1 MANKVIRNVMFPH
14 IRLRFLHSS
23 GPPLPTAATSSPSF
37 NVDFLINSCGLS
49 LKSALSVS
57 NKFQLNDKTPQNPQ
71 SVLQLLKSHHFSDSH
86 VAQLIVKLPRVLSC
100 RIHDNLKPKFEYLD
114 KIGFEDSD
122 DKLLVAVK
130 RAPWLLSSNIKILLQ
145 PNVDALMKEGVPA
158 HVVERFLTL
167 HPRSMFQNP
176 ENLINAVNT
185 LKNLGFETTD
195 TMFIHAFRVMVQM
208 SESTWK
214 KKIEVMKSMGFSEED
229 ILKTFKRFPQFLAY
243 SEENIRKTLN
253 FYFNTMKLELE
264 TIIVNPALLG
274 YSIEKRVR
282 PRYHVLKVLESK
294 KLIKGIKEIVFIKIV
309 ENNFLE
315 KYIDQ
320 FIDEVPSL
328 LEFYLGMKEGKSL
341 VLDLEEPISGIGVVK
356 KSDSKRF
363 VKRLKL
369 DRLIRIVFDC
379 LTPLLSQKCKLV
391 FLNSVFV
398 FCK

>member
-114 KIGFEDSD
+114 KIGFEGELLPRIILSNPHILEMSLVSRIKPSVQFLRLFLDSD

-341 VLDLEEPISGIGVVK
+341 VLDLEELVVA
-356 KSDSKRF
+356 
-363 VKRLKL
+363 
-369 DRLIRIVFDC
+369 
-379 LTPLLSQKCKLV
+379 
-391 FLNSVFV
+391 
-398 FCK
+398 